1 MDCCIYSSFVNCSI
15 YRSDELLAEADED
28 INLPD
33 EQNLYGAEDEE
44 YDEDDDDELYEDDET
59 YDDDRN

>member
-1 MDCCIYSSFVNCSI
+1 MDCSI
-15 YRSDELLAEADED
+15 YRSDELLPEADED